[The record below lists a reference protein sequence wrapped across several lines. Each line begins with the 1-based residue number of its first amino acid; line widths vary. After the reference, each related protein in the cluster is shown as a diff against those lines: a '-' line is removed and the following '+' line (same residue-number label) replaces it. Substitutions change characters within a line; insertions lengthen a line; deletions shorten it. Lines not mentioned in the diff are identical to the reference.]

1 MIRVD
6 GADRGRTEGGRSCRV
21 TVPFGRE
28 CHLPDTHPCNRTTKT
43 SLAEAQRSTAKRRRS
58 SPKPSTKTH
67 VRLIG
72 IKVAGGTLDSR
83 NLRMMRTVSSG
94 CSIGSKCD
102 APGTTASCA
111 PGIDSY
117 SKQV

>member
-1 MIRVD
+1 M
-6 GADRGRTEGGRSCRV
+6 
-21 TVPFGRE
+21 
-28 CHLPDTHPCNRTTKT
+28 
-43 SLAEAQRSTAKRRRS
+43 
-58 SPKPSTKTH
+58 
-67 VRLIG
+67 G
-72 IKVAGGTLDSR
+72 IKVVGGTLDSR